1 RKEGWVPPHSD
12 NVKVN
17 FDVVFNLVT
26 KNSVSGVIIKNFEGL
41 IMAACIYLHSGVADA
56 YVTEARM
63 CEQAI
68 NFAMELGKANVVV
81 HALAVEG
88 RRSHGPRYW
97 VEEALQLW
105 GWESLIIFLTP
116 SDSQSF
122 ALLSVLL
129 EYVGDVVL
137 RWCRRKGIYGFSSE
151 LREEEEAALKVPFP
165 WAAPMVPFPWAAPL

>member
-1 RKEGWVPPHSD
+1 RKEGWVPPDSD

-26 KNSVSGVIIKNFEGL
+26 KNSVSGVIIRNFEGL

-56 YVTEARM
+56 FVTEARM
-63 CEQAI
+63 WGFERVTFH
-68 NFAMELGKANVVV
+68 FADRKANVVA

-97 VEEALQLW
+97 VEEALQVV
-105 GWESLIIFLTP
+105 EKAVEIDHH
-116 SDSQSF
+116 DSQSF

-151 LREEEEAALKVPFP
+151 LREEEE
-165 WAAPMVPFPWAAPL
+165 